1 MSIAIYP
8 GSFDP
13 VTTGHVNLIE
23 RASKIFDHVIVCVL
37 INSGKKTPLFSIDE
51 RVNMLEYV
59 TEGFHNVSVKYY
71 DGLLVDFAKQEEAN
85 IIVRGLREMSDFDAE
100 LQMAQGNKAASDG
113 TLETV
118 FLPTDPNYSFVSSTM
133 IREFANYHHICREF
147 VPDIVADRLE
157 EKVKSK

>member
-51 RVNMLEYV
+51 RVNMLECV
-59 TEGFHNVSVKYY
+59 TEGFHNVSVRYY
-71 DGLLVDFAKQEEAN
+71 DGLLVDFAKQEEAFASY
-85 IIVRGLREMSDFDAE
+85 VAQLRFANTPAEQPDAE
-100 LQMAQGNKAASDG
+100 QLRMP
-113 TLETV
+113 L
-118 FLPTDPNYSFVSSTM
+118 
-133 IREFANYHHICREF
+133 
-147 VPDIVADRLE
+147 
-157 EKVKSK
+157 